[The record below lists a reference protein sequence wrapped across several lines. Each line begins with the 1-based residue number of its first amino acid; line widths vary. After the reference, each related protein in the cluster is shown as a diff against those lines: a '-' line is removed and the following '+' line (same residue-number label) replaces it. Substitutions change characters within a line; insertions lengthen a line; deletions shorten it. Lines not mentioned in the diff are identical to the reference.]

1 MAAKKKVTSISLSDN
16 AIEIVDKLAEEDG
29 RSRSSYI
36 ERMILR
42 ERKHDG
48 RNHDEHDGNHSEHCS
63 GDAK

>member
-42 ERKHDG
+42 EGDRNDYYVG
-48 RNHDEHDGNHSEHCS
+48 RDNHSGARSTDSQEQ
-63 GDAK
+63 